1 MNDRFSRTVRDLH
14 MYFGLF
20 IGPFV
25 LVFAVSVFFLVHAWL
40 PKVRPDNAA
49 PRVVEGLLLPA
60 GLEQLSGRSL
70 VDTLQPVLRQAGVYG
85 EVGWVQHL
93 AKENRFIVPVT
104 IPGRRTTVTID
115 VTKREA
121 SIERRTT
128 GLADALV
135 TLHKSPGQHLA
146 AIRMNWF
153 FMRAW
158 RWLADSTVC
167 LTLFIAGSGVYLWYL
182 LQAERRAG
190 TWLLAAGAASFFGI
204 VYALVS

>member
-40 PKVRPDNAA
+40 PKARSDAEA
-49 PRVVEGLLLPA
+49 PRLVEGLLLPA
-60 GLEQLSGRSL
+60 GLEQLSGRPL
-70 VDTLQPVLRQAGVYG
+70 VDALQPVLKQAGVHG

-93 AKENRFIVPVT
+93 AKENRFVIPVT

-121 SIERRTT
+121 SIERQTT

-153 FMRAW
+153 FMRVW
-158 RWLADSTVC
+158 RWLADATVY
-167 LTLFIAGSGVYLWYL
+167 LTLFITVSGVYLWYVIR
-182 LQAERRAG
+182 AERRAG
-190 TWLLAAGAASFFGI
+190 ICMLAAGAGSFVGI
-204 VYALVS
+204 VYALIR